1 MMKYFAVLLMIILL
15 TYGVGC
21 GAPEQSTAALP
32 YGELSMDEF
41 HSWLEEGKDFKLVD
55 VREEHEYNEG
65 HIPGA
70 RLLPLGLLDDNYMVL
85 DPDETIVLVCRS
97 ARRSGEA
104 AAFLA
109 EQGYT
114 NVYNLLGGM
123 LEWSGPVEQRREYY
137 G

>member
-1 MMKYFAVLLMIILL
+1 MMKYFTVLLMFILL
-15 TYGVGC
+15 AYGAGC
-21 GAPEQSTAALP
+21 GSSEQSTAALP

-41 HSWLEEGKDFKLVD
+41 QSWIEEERDYKLVD
-55 VREEHEYNEG
+55 VREDHEYNEG

-70 RLLPLGLLDDNYMVL
+70 RLLPLGLLEDNYMVL
-85 DPDETIVLVCRS
+85 DPDDTIVLVCRS

-123 LEWSGPVEQRREYY
+123 LEWSGPVEQGRQSY